1 MNYYLTFPLSFEG
14 DFVYFGPGSLIR
26 HPSAFPAVRSREI
39 AINGICG
46 LESKSL
52 TYTFGSREAFM
63 VECNSSSLV
72 FHIIRHY
79 SETATEDRGI
89 ARLAEVEPGA
99 LSVLRYSWIPPTRS
113 LLWNG
118 EKQEAC

>member
-1 MNYYLTFPLSFEG
+1 
-14 DFVYFGPGSLIR
+14 
-26 HPSAFPAVRSREI
+26 
-39 AINGICG
+39 
-46 LESKSL
+46 
-52 TYTFGSREAFM
+52 M